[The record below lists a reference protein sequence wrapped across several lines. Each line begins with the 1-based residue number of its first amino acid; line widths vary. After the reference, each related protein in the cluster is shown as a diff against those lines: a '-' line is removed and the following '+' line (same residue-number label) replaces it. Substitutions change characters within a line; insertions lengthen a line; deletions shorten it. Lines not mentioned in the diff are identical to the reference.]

1 MWVATNSFSAVRY
14 GLYDPYGK
22 QTNFTRPYM
31 YELFDLQN
39 DQYELYNIFNRTRED
54 PAGGKLLSTLDKLL
68 KQFYSCKPGECNKL

>member
-1 MWVATNSFSAVRY
+1 
-14 GLYDPYGK
+14 
-22 QTNFTRPYM
+22 M